1 MMTSS
6 PFLKPITA
14 YMRHVF
20 SLFFLG
26 AFLLCSTTVF
36 SQKKVI
42 DSLENALIIN
52 KTKDTIRVNNLDR
65 LSYLYYRTD
74 IDKAKS
80 YIEKAEALSN
90 ELDFGKGIG
99 NATYMR
105 GIIATTQS
113 EFELAINYYETA
125 AQIYRDNDVKKN
137 IAGCY
142 NGIGV
147 IYLYQG
153 DYDKSSTYF
162 QKAIEADKI
171 VGLERNIPSYI
182 TNIGIN
188 QLNLGKNVEA
198 LESFKKSLQL
208 FTEAN
213 HEQGIATNLKN
224 IALIYKRQGNYP
236 LALEYNNNAI
246 ALAEKMQD
254 SFGLSNSLNNTSL
267 IYKAREDYDNA
278 LVMLERSLTIYEKI
292 GSKKG
297 ISATKHNIGSIYLK
311 KNENEI
317 GIKYILEALHI
328 NREFGIIPQIA
339 ECLNSLGDANVTLKN
354 YSNAIAYFQEAK
366 NINIDIGN
374 QDGIS
379 LSYLGIAECYA
390 EQKKYKEA
398 LPNAIKSLEI
408 SNELDLMEYQKDA
421 HRLLS
426 EIYFETKNYKK
437 AYTNHIFFKKLSD
450 SLFNKENI
458 EKLTQIEYEY
468 KYKKALDSASMREL
482 SLTKTV
488 KATSQN
494 LEKSQRNYLRS
505 IIGFLLISMLLGGI
519 IFYLKYRN
527 IKAATHNIIVEQR
540 LLRSQMTPHFIFN
553 SLSVLQG
560 MILNKEEKKSVVYLS
575 KFSKLLR
582 IILENSREKMVLLS
596 QELAAIE
603 NYLSLQN
610 LENESYNYT
619 VSIEETI
626 DTNAFEIPPML
637 IQPFVENAI
646 EHAFTNQLENREIHV
661 RITYEDQ
668 KLICTITDNGV
679 GIHSQPIA
687 KRKDKNSLAT
697 TITSERLQ
705 ILSKD
710 FNREGSVTI
719 ENRQK
724 YNEQGTLVTLIIPY
738 VKGTFKAAS

>member
-1 MMTSS
+1 MKISSTSS
-6 PFLKPITA
+6 FLFVI
-14 YMRHVF
+14 VW
-20 SLFFLG
+20 FF
-26 AFLLCSTTVF
+26 STTVYT
-36 SQKKVI
+36 QNAI
-42 DSLENALIIN
+42 LDSLKLELQKHTEKDTVRVNLLNELAFLHYKKDFDKAFDYVENAQINAEEIDYKKGKARSLYLKGKMQQAQSNYLEAIAQYNNALLVYERLNNWEGIAKCYAAIGYSLHYSGEFNNSIIN
-52 KTKDTIRVNNLDR
+52 LKRSIDISSNYGFEAETALPVKFIGYNYLDMGDYDQANTYYDKALAINIKYDNKLEISSCNLNIGSVYLKKGKYPTALEYYTKSLKISEEIKDTIG
-65 LSYLYYRTD
+65 
-74 IDKAKS
+74 IAKA
-80 YIEKAEALSN
+80 LN
-90 ELDFGKGIG
+90 
-99 NATYMR
+99 
-105 GIIATTQS
+105 
-113 EFELAINYYETA
+113 
-125 AQIYRDNDVKKN
+125 
-137 IAGCY
+137 
-142 NGIGV
+142 
-147 IYLYQG
+147 
-153 DYDKSSTYF
+153 
-162 QKAIEADKI
+162 
-171 VGLERNIPSYI
+171 
-182 TNIGIN
+182 NIGIIYDITN
-188 QLNLGKNVEA
+188 NYDQALTYYDRALEIQKKIGTRRNVAKGLGNLGLVY
-198 LESFKKSLQL
+198 FGKK
-208 FTEAN
+208 
-213 HEQGIATNLKN
+213 
-224 IALIYKRQGNYP
+224 
-236 LALEYNNNAI
+236 
-246 ALAEKMQD
+246 
-254 SFGLSNSLNNTSL
+254 
-267 IYKAREDYDNA
+267 DYQNA
-278 LVMLERSLTIYEKI
+278 LLHY
-292 GSKKG
+292 
-297 ISATKHNIGSIYLK
+297 
-311 KNENEI
+311 NE
-317 GIKYILEALHI
+317 A
-328 NREFGIIPQIA
+328 
-339 ECLNSLGDANVTLKN
+339 
-354 YSNAIAYFQEAK
+354 
-366 NINIDIGN
+366 INISEEINDRDSQARYLTYIGGVYMRLKDHN
-374 QDGIS
+374 KAIDN
-379 LSYLGIAECYA
+379 
-390 EQKKYKEA
+390 YKEA
-398 LPNAIKSLEI
+398 LKINMALGDQLGLCYTYKLLAESYYLQK
-408 SNELDLMEYQKDA
+408 NYKDA
-421 HRLLS
+421 LINAQKSNIIANKLGALGFQRDSYDLLAKLY
-426 EIYFETKNYKK
+426 ENTGNYKK
-437 AYTNHIFFKKLSD
+437 ALISHQQFKIVND

-458 EKLTQIEYEY
+458 EKFAQLEAEY
-468 KYKKALDSASMREL
+468 KYKKVLDSASIREL
-482 SLTKTV
+482 KLTKTV
-488 KATSQN
+488 KDTSQN

-505 IIGFLLISMLLGGI
+505 IIGFLLISMLLGGV